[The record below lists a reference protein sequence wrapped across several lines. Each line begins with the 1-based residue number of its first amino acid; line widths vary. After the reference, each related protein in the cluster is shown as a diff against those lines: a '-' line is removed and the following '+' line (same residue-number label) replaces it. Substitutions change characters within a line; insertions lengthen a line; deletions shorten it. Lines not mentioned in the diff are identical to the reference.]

1 MKKLWTLIP
10 VAFTTQMVCAQTDPV
25 VVQQVT
31 PLQLRDMQTRKFN
44 KPLNEVLE
52 AVREGGADTG
62 ATCQVHA
69 VPDASS
75 IGSKGKPRLRA
86 EGTCSYPMKTVDPTA
101 TVTGA
106 AAGAAGAAM
115 FIPFIGPLI
124 AGGAALHAANESQK
138 GLESLGSIKYTMRSL
153 SDNVTVVRMRA
164 YTFKQI
170 QITSPETYAKQFKQI
185 GDSIFVQA
193 IELTPGEQE

>member
-52 AVREGGADTG
+52 AVREGGADAG

-75 IGSKGKPRLRA
+75 IGSNGKPRLRA
-86 EGTCSYPMKTVDPTA
+86 EGTCSYPMKRVDPTA
-101 TVTGA
+101 T
-106 AAGAAGAAM
+106 AAGAAGAALL
-115 FIPFIGPLI
+115 IPFIGPFI
-124 AGGAALHAANESQK
+124 AGGAALYAANESQK